1 MIVKPFL
8 PFLILI
14 LVLKCSQVNGH
25 KRWSGKVELLFG
37 LFVLLNIFPFLDLI
51 FLFFHSESK
60 LEQCSSE
67 RQEFNECGTA
77 CPPTC
82 YLPNPEFCTRE
93 CVARCFCKEG
103 YFEALDGQCYTE
115 QECVA
120 IINAPPNTESHESMN
135 YHLTTIQSYYKYE
148 FFEK

>member
-25 KRWSGKVELLFG
+25 KRWS
-37 LFVLLNIFPFLDLI
+37 
-51 FLFFHSESK
+51 ESK
-60 LEQCSSE
+60 LERCSSE